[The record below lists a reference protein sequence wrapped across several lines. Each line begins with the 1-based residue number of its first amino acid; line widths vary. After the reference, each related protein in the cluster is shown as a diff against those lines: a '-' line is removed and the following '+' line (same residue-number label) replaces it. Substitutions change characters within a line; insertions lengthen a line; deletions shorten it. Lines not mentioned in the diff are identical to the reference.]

1 MANQR
6 HINRLRALTLILA
19 LVALGVMLT
28 RLRGEW
34 DDLRATPAGSPA
46 PSPSPS
52 PSDTNTD
59 RVVPREDI
67 PTPQPD
73 LTLTLAGRS
82 TPADDWSNRLL
93 DRALTVISEPLPAG
107 SAIVWWRGADNS
119 GQLALGEGG
128 VLLGSRPLDT
138 SGLLTLDVLTP
149 NPDSPDQLQT
159 LGRVSWEGD
168 ALMLTARGVSPG
180 EPDSTWLL
188 SGGTLPLALSALVE
202 QAEARGWALTAAYS
216 ETLTG
221 QGALVLLAAVE
232 PGDATPTPFAPPPD
246 VTLSPTP
253 TVPPPATPT
262 PTRVPEPYMG
272 EVIAGV
278 LEPVM
283 EDVRGIPQEA
293 MQEAI
298 GLHPW
303 AGPLTWTE
311 TGPLVDGIPVAV
323 QAADELNLYTLYE
336 TADGKVGTRRFLE
349 ITFDGSVTRFPEQQV
364 LFQEQRME
372 EALYW
377 IVRTAAEEGGRLYV
391 ALDDFGA
398 RQSLTVLAFRP
409 YSTSPS
415 E

>member
-1 MANQR
+1 MAEQR
-6 HINRLRALTLILA
+6 RINRLQALILILA
-19 LVALGVMLT
+19 LVVLGVMLV

-34 DDLRATPAGSPA
+34 STLLAPSAGSST

-52 PSDTNTD
+52 PSAVNVD
-59 RVVPREDI
+59 RVVPRDDI

-93 DRALTVISEPLPAG
+93 DRALPVISEPLPAG
-107 SAIVWWRGADNS
+107 TAIVWWRGADNS
-119 GQLALGEGG
+119 GQLALGDGD
-128 VLLGSRPLDT
+128 VRLDSRPLDI
-138 SGLLTLDVLTP
+138 GDLLTLEVLMP
-149 NPDSPDQLQT
+149 DPDSPDQLQT
-159 LGRVSWEGD
+159 VGRITWEGD
-168 ALMLTARGVSPG
+168 ALMLIARGVPSG

-188 SGGTLPLALSALVE
+188 SRGTPRLAISALVE
-202 QAEARGWALTAAYS
+202 QAEARDWALTAAYS

-221 QGALVLLAAVE
+221 QGSLVLLAAVE

-262 PTRVPEPYMG
+262 PTRAPEPYMG

-278 LEPVM
+278 LEPVI

-293 MQEAI
+293 MEEAV

-311 TGPLVDGIPVAV
+311 SGARVDGIPVAV
-323 QAADELNLYTLYE
+323 EAASELNLYTLYE
-336 TADGKVGTRRFLE
+336 TASGEVGTRRFLA
-349 ITFDGSVTRFPEQQV
+349 ITYDGSVTRFPEQQV
-364 LFQEQRME
+364 LFQEQRMN

-377 IVRTAAEEGGRLYV
+377 MVRAAAEEGGRFYV
-391 ALDDFGA
+391 ALDDFGV

-409 YSTSPS
+409 YTAAPD